1 MVPGEVRES
10 EIAAARGAS
19 AVLNASATFP
29 CRLERSGLVCASFD
43 WNDVQRPLECIG
55 ILDVIFEE

>member
-10 EIAAARGAS
+10 QIAAARGAS

-29 CRLERSGLVCASFD
+29 CRVERSGLVCASFD